1 MTQDN
6 TEHLSE
12 ETKQRLQA
20 SLQRLV
26 EDSNRHDAE
35 QAKQKN
41 ILGMIRQRSREN
53 LLHTCETIVRRQEE
67 ISRLINDLIG
77 GSMLNPD
84 EWDCLEDTVDEMDL
98 LMRRLDR
105 QIGFLK

>member
-1 MTQDN
+1 MTQVN
-6 TEHLSE
+6 NEKLKAQLE
-12 ETKQRLQA
+12 AYKKQDDDQ
-20 SLQRLV
+20 S
-26 EDSNRHDAE
+26 
-35 QAKQKN
+35 KQKD